1 MSHSSMIFH
10 EHAHFLDV
18 PICSHIFPLKAGD
31 FRRSRPGGAGGS
43 ATQAFASLLLFEGR
57 VEFGSTLS
65 RSNMFYGII

>member
-1 MSHSSMIFH
+1 M
-10 EHAHFLDV
+10 
-18 PICSHIFPLKAGD
+18 FPLKAGD